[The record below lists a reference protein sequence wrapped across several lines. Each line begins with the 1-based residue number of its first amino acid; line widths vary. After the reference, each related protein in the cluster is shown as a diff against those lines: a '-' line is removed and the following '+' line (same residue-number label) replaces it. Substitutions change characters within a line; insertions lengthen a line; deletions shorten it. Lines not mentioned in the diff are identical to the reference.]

1 MNLSLKNNT
10 TLSKTIKNEKHHF
23 SFLYLYLSSQFKTM
37 IKKLIFLLGIFIS
50 LTSLSQDDLLSL
62 VKDGAKD
69 EPAKP
74 VYATFKTT
82 KIVNSQNIETV
93 KKRNLDFRVTHRF
106 GNIYNKNSSNALN
119 EAAHNA
125 FGLDNSTDIRIS
137 FDYGITDK
145 LTVGI
150 GRSKFRE
157 MNDASIKW
165 RFLSQKENNKIPV
178 SVCFYGNLGYTSM
191 TTDNLYAGTIRPKT
205 NEAHRLQ
212 YVSQLLI
219 ARKFNSW
226 FSLQIMPTYIHRNF
240 IKQQLNINNNKEDV
254 NGLFSLGIGGRLKIS
269 KRMALV
275 VDYFYNFSE
284 YQKNNTN
291 AYYNPLGVG
300 IEIETGGHVFHINY
314 TNGAA
319 ILESSLLTSTQDAWT
334 KGQIKLGFNISR
346 WFAL

>member
-1 MNLSLKNNT
+1 M
-10 TLSKTIKNEKHHF
+10 IKNIIVCF
-23 SFLYLYLSSQFKTM
+23 AS
-37 IKKLIFLLGIFIS
+37 LLS
-50 LTSLSQDDLLSL
+50 LTSFAQDDLLDL
-62 VKDGAKD
+62 VKEDPKN
-69 EPAKP
+69 EPAKK

-82 KIVNSQNIETV
+82 KIVNAQNIETV

-106 GNIYNKNSSNALN
+106 GNIYNSSSTNALN

-125 FGLDNSTDIRIS
+125 FGLDNSTDIRMS
-137 FDYGITDK
+137 FDYGITDDI
-145 LTVGI
+145 TIGI
-150 GRSKFRE
+150 GRSKYRE
-157 MNDASIKW
+157 MNDATIKW
-165 RFLSQKENNKIPV
+165 RFLTQRENNKIPV
-178 SVCFYGNLGYTSM
+178 SICFYGNLGYTSM

-205 NEAHRLQ
+205 NEAHRVQ
-212 YVSQLLI
+212 YASQLLI

-240 IKQQLNINNNKEDV
+240 IKQQLNTNNGKEDQ
-254 NGLFSLGIGGRLKIS
+254 NALLSLGIGGRLKMS

-275 VDYFYNFSE
+275 VDYFYNFSD
-284 YQKNNTN
+284 YQTNNPN

-300 IEIETGGHVFHINY
+300 LEIETGGHVFHINY

-319 ILESSLLTSTQDAWT
+319 ILESSLLTSTQDTWT

>member
-1 MNLSLKNNT
+1 
-10 TLSKTIKNEKHHF
+10 
-23 SFLYLYLSSQFKTM
+23 M
-37 IKKLIFLLGIFIS
+37 IKKIIVCLAGLLS
-50 LTSLSQDDLLSL
+50 LNTYAQDDLLDL
-62 VKDGAKD
+62 VKEDPKN
-69 EPAKP
+69 EPAKK

-82 KIVNSQNIETV
+82 KIVNAQNIETV

-106 GNIYNKNSSNALN
+106 GNIYNSSSNNALN
-119 EAAHNA
+119 EAAHSA
-125 FGLDNSTDIRIS
+125 FGLDNSTDIRMS
-137 FDYGITDK
+137 FDYGITDE
-145 LTVGI
+145 LTIGI
-150 GRSKFRE
+150 GRSKYRE
-157 MNDASIKW
+157 MNDATIKW
-165 RFLSQKENNKIPV
+165 RFLTQRENNSIPL
-178 SVCFYGNLGYTSM
+178 SICFYGNLGYTSM

-205 NEAHRLQ
+205 NEAHRVQ
-212 YVSQLLI
+212 YASQLLI

-240 IKQQLNINNNKEDV
+240 IKQQLNTNNGKEDE
-254 NGLFSLGIGGRLKIS
+254 NALLSLGIGGRLKMS

-284 YQKNNTN
+284 YQTNNPN

-300 IEIETGGHVFHINY
+300 LEIETGGHVFHINY

-319 ILESSLLTSTQDAWT
+319 ILESSLLTSTQDTWT

>member
-1 MNLSLKNNT
+1 
-10 TLSKTIKNEKHHF
+10 
-23 SFLYLYLSSQFKTM
+23 M
-37 IKKLIFLLGIFIS
+37 IKKIIVCFASCMSLGSFA
-50 LTSLSQDDLLSL
+50 QDDLLDL
-62 VKDGAKD
+62 VKEDSKN
-69 EPAKP
+69 EPSRK

-82 KIVNSQNIETV
+82 KIVNAQNIETV

-106 GNIYNKNSSNALN
+106 GNIYNSSSNNALN
-119 EAAHNA
+119 EAAHGA
-125 FGLDNSTDIRIS
+125 FGLDNSTDIRMS
-137 FDYGITDK
+137 FDYGITDDI
-145 LTVGI
+145 TIGI

-157 MNDASIKW
+157 MNDATIKW
-165 RFLSQKENNKIPV
+165 RFLTQRENNKIPV

-205 NEAHRLQ
+205 NEAHRIQ
-212 YVSQLLI
+212 YASQLLI

-240 IKQQLNINNNKEDV
+240 IKQQLNTNNGKEDM
-254 NGLFSLGIGGRLKIS
+254 NGLLSLGIGGRLKMS

-284 YQKNNTN
+284 YQTNNPN

-300 IEIETGGHVFHINY
+300 LEIETGGHVFHINY

-319 ILESSLLTSTQDAWT
+319 ILESSLLTSTQDTWS

>member
-1 MNLSLKNNT
+1 
-10 TLSKTIKNEKHHF
+10 
-23 SFLYLYLSSQFKTM
+23 M
-37 IKKLIFLLGIFIS
+37 IKKIIVCLAGLLS
-50 LTSLSQDDLLSL
+50 LNTYAQDDLLDL
-62 VKDGAKD
+62 VKEDPKN
-69 EPAKP
+69 EPAKK

-82 KIVNSQNIETV
+82 KIVNAQNIETV

-106 GNIYNKNSSNALN
+106 GNIYNSSSKNALN

-125 FGLDNSTDIRIS
+125 FGLDNSTDIRMS
-137 FDYGITDK
+137 FDYGITDDI
-145 LTVGI
+145 TIGI
-150 GRSKFRE
+150 GRSKYRE
-157 MNDASIKW
+157 MNDATIKW
-165 RFLSQKENNKIPV
+165 RFLTQRENNSIPL

-205 NEAHRLQ
+205 NEAHRVQ
-212 YVSQLLI
+212 YASQFLI

-240 IKQQLNINNNKEDV
+240 IKQQLNTNNGKEDE
-254 NGLFSLGIGGRLKIS
+254 NGLLSLGIGGRLKMS

-284 YQKNNTN
+284 YQTNNPN

-300 IEIETGGHVFHINY
+300 LEIETGGHVFHINY

-319 ILESSLLTSTQDAWT
+319 ILESSLLTSTQDTWT

>member
-1 MNLSLKNNT
+1 
-10 TLSKTIKNEKHHF
+10 
-23 SFLYLYLSSQFKTM
+23 M
-37 IKKLIFLLGIFIS
+37 IKKIIVCLAGLLS
-50 LTSLSQDDLLSL
+50 LNTYAQDDLLDL
-62 VKDGAKD
+62 VKEDPKN
-69 EPAKP
+69 EPAKK

-82 KIVNSQNIETV
+82 KIVNAQNIETV

-106 GNIYNKNSSNALN
+106 GNIYNSSSKNALN

-125 FGLDNSTDIRIS
+125 FGLDNSTDIRMS
-137 FDYGITDK
+137 FDYGITDDI
-145 LTVGI
+145 TIGI
-150 GRSKFRE
+150 GRSKYRE
-157 MNDASIKW
+157 MNDATIKW
-165 RFLSQKENNKIPV
+165 RFLTQRENNSIPL

-205 NEAHRLQ
+205 NEAHRVQ
-212 YVSQLLI
+212 YASQLLI

-240 IKQQLNINNNKEDV
+240 IKQQLNTNNGKEDE
-254 NGLFSLGIGGRLKIS
+254 NGLLSLGIGGRLKMS

-284 YQKNNTN
+284 YQTNNPN

-300 IEIETGGHVFHINY
+300 LEIETGGHVFHINY

-319 ILESSLLTSTQDAWT
+319 ILESSLLTSTQDTWT

>member
-1 MNLSLKNNT
+1 
-10 TLSKTIKNEKHHF
+10 
-23 SFLYLYLSSQFKTM
+23 M
-37 IKKLIFLLGIFIS
+37 IKKIIVCLAGLLS
-50 LTSLSQDDLLSL
+50 LNTYAQDDLLDL
-62 VKDGAKD
+62 VKEDPKN
-69 EPAKP
+69 EPAKK

-82 KIVNSQNIETV
+82 KIVNAQNIETV

-106 GNIYNKNSSNALN
+106 GNIYNSSSNNALN
-119 EAAHNA
+119 EAAHGA
-125 FGLDNSTDIRIS
+125 FGLDNSTDIRMS
-137 FDYGITDK
+137 FDYGITDE
-145 LTVGI
+145 LTIGI
-150 GRSKFRE
+150 GRSKYRE
-157 MNDASIKW
+157 MNDATIKW
-165 RFLSQKENNKIPV
+165 RFLTQRENNSIPL
-178 SVCFYGNLGYTSM
+178 SICFYGNLGYTSM

-205 NEAHRLQ
+205 NEAHRVQ
-212 YVSQLLI
+212 YASQLLI

-240 IKQQLNINNNKEDV
+240 IKQQLNTNNGKEDE
-254 NGLFSLGIGGRLKIS
+254 NGLLSLGIGGRLKMS

-284 YQKNNTN
+284 YQTNNPN

-300 IEIETGGHVFHINY
+300 LEIETGGHVFHINY

-319 ILESSLLTSTQDAWT
+319 ILESSLLTSTQDTWT

>member
-1 MNLSLKNNT
+1 
-10 TLSKTIKNEKHHF
+10 
-23 SFLYLYLSSQFKTM
+23 M
-37 IKKLIFLLGIFIS
+37 IKKIIVCLAGLLS
-50 LTSLSQDDLLSL
+50 LNTYAQDDLLDL
-62 VKDGAKD
+62 VKEDPKN
-69 EPAKP
+69 EPAKK

-82 KIVNSQNIETV
+82 KIVNAQNIETV

-106 GNIYNKNSSNALN
+106 GNIYNSSSNNALN
-119 EAAHNA
+119 EAAHSA
-125 FGLDNSTDIRIS
+125 FGLDNSTDIRMS
-137 FDYGITDK
+137 FDYGITDE
-145 LTVGI
+145 LTIGI
-150 GRSKFRE
+150 GRSKYRE
-157 MNDASIKW
+157 MNDATIKW
-165 RFLSQKENNKIPV
+165 RFLTQRENNSIPL
-178 SVCFYGNLGYTSM
+178 SICFYGNLGYTSM

-205 NEAHRLQ
+205 NEAHRVQ
-212 YVSQLLI
+212 YASQLLI

-240 IKQQLNINNNKEDV
+240 IKQQLNTNNGKEDE
-254 NGLFSLGIGGRLKIS
+254 NGLLSLGIGGRLKMS

-284 YQKNNTN
+284 YQTNNPN

-300 IEIETGGHVFHINY
+300 LEIETGGHVFHINY

-319 ILESSLLTSTQDAWT
+319 ILESSLLTSTQDTWT